1 MYRNARNGEKEENL
15 PKFGEYSYE
24 VARGFFAIFVKIATL
39 EGDPLPRYSNIR
51 QTLKR
56 VHHCRQNRHFK
67 KAPLP
72 SDSLLTHRS

>member
-24 VARGFFAIFVKIATL
+24 VAGGFFAIFVKIATL
-39 EGDPLPRYSNIR
+39 KGDPLPRYSNIR

-67 KAPLP
+67 RAPSP
-72 SDSLLTHRS
+72 SDSLLNHRS

>member
-1 MYRNARNGEKEENL
+1 MYRNARNGEKDENL
-15 PKFGEYSYE
+15 PQFGEYSYE
-24 VARGFFAIFVKIATL
+24 VAKGFFAIFVKIATL
-39 EGDPLPRYSNIR
+39 KGDPLPRYGNIR

-67 KAPLP
+67 RVPFP